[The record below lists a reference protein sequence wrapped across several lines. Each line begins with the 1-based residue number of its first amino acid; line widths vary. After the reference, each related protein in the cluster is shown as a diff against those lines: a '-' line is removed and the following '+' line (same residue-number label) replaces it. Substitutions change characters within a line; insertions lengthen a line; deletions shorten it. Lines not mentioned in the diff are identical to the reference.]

1 MYERSPC
8 APGTSVCLCP
18 EAGGGGA
25 ERGDSG
31 EVPAGRRA
39 FLEWLA
45 GAAGEPG
52 GGHGLEGPLGPL
64 RLPPRHHQLHAGRPQ
79 HLSPFHRPGG
89 LPCPRPAGAAQT
101 LSERGAGA
109 EPPGVPAPA
118 GHRPHLGPGPPGPG
132 HGDHLRR
139 RHPSQRG
146 ALYHCGG
153 RRSGQADIA
162 LKGKVRTILLP
173 GKLCRKL
180 LKYARQQK
188 TASGEIFLTK
198 SGKPLSRRRSGRR

>member
-1 MYERSPC
+1 MKDHHVPQEHLSAFAR
-8 APGTSVCLCP
+8 

-31 EVPAGRRA
+31 EVPAGRRG
-39 FLEWLA
+39 LSGVA
-45 GAAGEPG
+45 GGGAGEPG
-52 GGHGLEGPLGPL
+52 GSHGLEGPLGPL

-79 HLSPFHRPGG
+79 RLPPFHRPGG

-139 RHPSQRG
+139 RHPGQRG

-153 RRSGQADIA
+153 RPFRSGGYRPQGQGPHHPPPPASCAASCSSTPDS
-162 LKGKVRTILLP
+162 KKPLP
-173 GKLCRKL
+173 
-180 LKYARQQK
+180 AR
-188 TASGEIFLTK
+188 SLLTK
-198 SGKPLSRRRSGRR
+198 AASLCPGGRSGRR